1 MLLPGNPQ
9 KITFSV
15 GLTVLR
21 FSLTETSSLT
31 LEMLLIQQ
39 GYFEVDLMDVKVIVG
54 LIELFS
60 FRLSVTTKDVF

>member
-54 LIELFS
+54 LIELSS